1 MYHPVLFK
9 CGNELG
15 GSKPALTR
23 IIPSCES
30 LISAYL
36 SGSDPDDRLV
46 VDLKISFFHRRIDI
60 VKDVLLNAALRKDV
74 LRKDFGLKGS
84 ENPGEISLCGFLF
97 RAAAG
102 TAQNAEIFA
111 LSGQLE
117 EELFHTRLVEIPAD
131 LQAESDHT

>member
-1 MYHPVLFK
+1 MRTGFQIQRISGIKKKTTDSHFAEIAKWLFFCPQK
-9 CGNELG
+9 D
-15 GSKPALTR
+15 
-23 IIPSCES
+23 I
-30 LISAYL
+30 
-36 SGSDPDDRLV
+36 RLKDV
-46 VDLKISFFHRRIDI
+46 RRISFSRR
-60 VKDVLLNAALRKDV
+60 KDVLLNAALRKDV

-111 LSGQLE
+111 LSGQPE
-117 EELFHTRLVEIPAD
+117 DELLHTRLVEIPAD